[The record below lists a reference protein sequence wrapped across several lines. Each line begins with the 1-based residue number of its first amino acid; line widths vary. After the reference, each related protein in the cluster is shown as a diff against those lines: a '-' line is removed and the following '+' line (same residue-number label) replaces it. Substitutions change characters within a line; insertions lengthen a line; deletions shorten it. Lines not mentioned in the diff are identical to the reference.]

1 MLIGQTIY
9 LDHQATTP
17 VDSSVLSAMTPY
29 FGDSFGN
36 PHSVDH
42 SIGWRAAQAV
52 DEAAN
57 RVACLIG
64 ADSDEIVFTSG
75 ATEAN
80 NLALLG
86 LGTRASGG
94 KRQRILVSAIEHRSV
109 LAVGRI
115 LQERLG
121 YRIESLPVD
130 AEGFVDVEK
139 LQDTLSE
146 DVLVVS
152 IMAVNNEIGTVQNI
166 HGISEMVR
174 NSGAFFHCDAAQAPC
189 AIDLTNFFQLVDLL
203 SLSGHKMYGP
213 QGIGALFIRRDLQD
227 RIEPLVYGG
236 GQQRNLRSGTM
247 PVPLC
252 VGMGAAAA
260 RFQSR
265 ASERERALLSR
276 RRDLFVTKLM
286 ELQYDILLN
295 GPESVC
301 RHPGN
306 ANIRFNGFNAHDILG
321 SLQPRLAASTGS
333 ACTSGIPESSHVLRA
348 IGLSDDEATSSI
360 RFSLGQDTTEFCID
374 EAVTLI
380 HEGLTRLADSDLIS
394 NHQRSVLS

>member
-17 VDSSVLSAMTPY
+17 VDSSILSAMTPY

-36 PHSVDH
+36 PHSTDH
-42 SIGWRAAQAV
+42 SIGWQAAQAV
-52 DEAAN
+52 EKAAN
-57 RVACLIG
+57 GVASLIG

-86 LGTRASGG
+86 LGARTSGG

-109 LAVGRI
+109 LAVARV

-130 AEGFVDVEK
+130 AGGFVDVEK

-152 IMAVNNEIGTVQNI
+152 VMTVNNEIGTIQNI
-166 HGISEMVR
+166 HSISEIVR

-189 AIDLTNFFQLVDLL
+189 AIDLTNFSQCVDLL

-227 RIEPLVYGG
+227 CIEPLVHGG
-236 GQQRNLRSGTM
+236 GQQRNLRSGTL

-252 VGMGAAAA
+252 VGIGAAAE

-265 ASERERALLSR
+265 ASKRERALLSR

-286 ELQYDILLN
+286 GLQYDVSLN
-295 GPESVC
+295 GPASAH

-306 ANIRFNGFNAHDILG
+306 ANIRFNGFNAHDVLN

-333 ACTSGIPESSHVLRA
+333 ACTSGIPELSHVLKA
-348 IGLSDDEATSSI
+348 IGLSDDEAASSI
-360 RFSLGQDTTEFCID
+360 RFSLGQDTTDRCID

-380 HEGLTRLADSDLIS
+380 HEGLTKLTDNDLTLHSERNI
-394 NHQRSVLS
+394 LS